1 MKNRYRTSFKF
12 HYVSINSIVSRS
24 LSHPFT
30 RFKFHYVSINSR
42 LFGAKYNLYLSTL
55 NSIMFLLIPTSNLDG
70 NGAHSSFKFHYVSIN
85 SLFPKSFLQIL
96 SSLNSIMFLLI
107 LVCIL
112 ICVVVASVFKFH
124 YVSINSI

>member
-85 SLFPKSFLQIL
+85 SCINNPVIGCSLNP
-96 SSLNSIMFLLI
+96 LNSIMFLLI
-107 LVCIL
+107 PFFQK
-112 ICVVVASVFKFH
+112 VFYKFFH
-124 YVSINSI
+124 L